1 MDDHDRIAL
10 EAAKYIWLVRDKPTP
25 SGDFPTWAAWF
36 EFKFG
41 MSLDQAREIY
51 HQKLRGGGGKI
62 S

>member
-36 EFKFG
+36 QHKFG
-41 MSLDQAREIY
+41 KSLEQIRAEYRQSKGD
-51 HQKLRGGGGKI
+51 K
-62 S
+62 